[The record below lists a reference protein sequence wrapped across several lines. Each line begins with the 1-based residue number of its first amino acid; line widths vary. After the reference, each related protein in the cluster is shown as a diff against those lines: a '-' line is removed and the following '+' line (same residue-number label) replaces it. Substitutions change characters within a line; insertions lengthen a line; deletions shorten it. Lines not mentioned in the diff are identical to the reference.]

1 MMSHLRMRKLL
12 LLAVAAAGM
21 ASRSTAGTIDQKNVA
36 SDSLV
41 IMLTNIGQ
49 SFTPALT
56 SIGYAE
62 FDLLYT
68 SGSTLQLELYAGSG
82 YGGTLLGESASDAI
96 GSTDPGVV
104 DFDLLSTVALTPG
117 NIYTL
122 SLSDSTGSFGSLE
135 STVNPYAGGDVFVD
149 GSEESSFDTVFTEG
163 TSTPEPSSFLLLAL
177 CGLGLGLHI
186 RARLTTGSLPRRV

>member
-1 MMSHLRMRKLL
+1 MRKLM

-21 ASRSTAGTIDQKNVA
+21 ASRSTAATIDQQNTA

-41 IMLTNIGQ
+41 IILTNIGQ
-49 SFTPALT
+49 SFTPTLT

-62 FDLLYT
+62 FDLIYT
-68 SGSTLQLELYAGSG
+68 SDSTLQLELYAGLG
-82 YGGTLLGESASDAI
+82 YSGTLLGESASAAI
-96 GSTDPGVV
+96 GSTNPGVV

-135 STVNPYAGGDVFVD
+135 STVNPYAGGDVFLD

-163 TSTPEPSSFLLLAL
+163 TSDTSTPEASSFLLLAL
-177 CGLGLGLHI
+177 GGLGLSLHF
-186 RARLTTGSLPRRV
+186 RARLMERARVPRVA